1 MGLLEEFPEL
11 KHRISVSA
19 YHRMGEAGI
28 LPPDARVELINGEI
42 IDIAPIGKLHA
53 SVVDR
58 LARRLFACIGER
70 AIVRVQGPL
79 RLSAD
84 SELEP
89 DFSLLKAREDYYRE
103 APPTAAD
110 VLLVIE
116 VSDST
121 QRYDRR
127 IKVPLYARHG
137 VPEVWVIDLENSL
150 VHFHRN
156 PGGGTYADI
165 SASERP
171 GLTPIAMLP
180 GVEIDL
186 SGAW

>member
-1 MGLLEEFPEL
+1 MGLLQEFAQMR
-11 KHRISVSA
+11 HRISVGA
-19 YHRMGEAGI
+19 YHQMAEEGI
-28 LPPDARVELINGEI
+28 LSPQDRVELIDGEI
-42 IDIAPIGKLHA
+42 IDGAPIGKLHA

-58 LARRLFACIGER
+58 LARGLFAGVVER

-79 RLSAD
+79 RLSED
-84 SELEP
+84 SEPEP
-89 DFSLLKAREDYYRE
+89 DFSLLKPRRDFYRD

-127 IKVPLYARHG
+127 IKVPLYARHD

-150 VHFHRN
+150 VHLHRN

-165 SASERP
+165 SSTQRP
-171 GLTPIAMLP
+171 GSMSIAMLP
-180 GVEIDL
+180 GVEIGL
-186 SGAW
+186 SGAL